1 MEGIF
6 NTGSASMSLDNM
18 SESTVTA
25 PSRKLMS
32 YSDKSHHMS
41 RNILS
46 SSIETPLSSGGS
58 PRQKKISSENVDDHN
73 VAERLLDGRKEG
85 ENGHGLRSD
94 GGMLTPTASGSLNVC
109 TLIAYLKLLNLPPM
123 LFFRFLNVNFL

>member
-32 YSDKSHHMS
+32 YSDKS

-46 SSIETPLSSGGS
+46 SSIETPISSGGS

-73 VAERLLDGRKEG
+73 VAERILDGRKEG

-109 TLIAYLKLLNLPPM
+109 TLIAYLKLFNLPPI
-123 LFFRFLNVNFL
+123 LFFGFLNVNFL